1 MNSVNKVS
9 SFTYSQENQENQDLN
24 IKRHS
29 ENNTLPKSQ
38 DDSKIVAE
46 IEKTMQKL
54 LNLNILESLS
64 EDQDASSVDTM
75 EQINSGG

>member
-1 MNSVNKVS
+1 MNSINKVT
-9 SFTYSQENQENQDLN
+9 SFTYSQDNTQNLN
-24 IKRHS
+24 IARES
-29 ENNTLPKSQ
+29 KSQ

-64 EDQDASSVDTM
+64 EDQDVSSVD
-75 EQINSGG
+75 E